1 MITIGSDTH
10 LKTSSMTVLNHDGK
24 KLMHKKLN
32 NEPEELLDF
41 VRQFPGPKQ
50 FSMETTYNWPVIYD
64 LLKDEFEEFH
74 LLHARKLK
82 IIVESQSKCDKKDA
96 DEIAR
101 LTHAG
106 YIPKAHTANV
116 QTRAIRRLLR
126 TRVRISQQTAG
137 LKNSIHAILNA
148 NTFYSQRP
156 KNFKD
161 IFCRRGLEYL
171 KGINFPQHEQFVIDH
186 FLNKIQFLD
195 NLKKQ
200 FDQRIETIDFN
211 SQDMLFLPSVPAMR
225 GKVIKYIVLAEI
237 DNINRFRNSD
247 SLIAYA
253 GLIPRD
259 RSSGGKNRKGRLRTE
274 CNQFLKWAMI
284 QAVAPALLKD
294 SALRDYYRE
303 VKKRSNASSA
313 RIAVARKL
321 LKSIYHVLKEHR
333 PYYFQANRG

>member
-10 LKTSSMTVLNHDGK
+10 LKTSTMTVLNHDGK

-32 NEPEELLDF
+32 NDPQELLNF
-41 VRQFPGPKQ
+41 VRQFPRPKQ
-50 FSMETTYNWPVIYD
+50 FSVETTYNWPVIYD
-64 LLKDEFEEFH
+64 LLKDEVEEFH

-82 IIVESQSKCDKKDA
+82 SIVESQSKCDKKDA

-106 YIPKAHTANV
+106 YIPKAHTANAS
-116 QTRAIRRLLR
+116 TRSMRRLLR

-171 KGINFPQHEQFVIDH
+171 KQINFPEHEQFVIDQS
-186 FLNKIQFLD
+186 LNKIQFLE
-195 NLKKQ
+195 NMKEQ
-200 FDQRIETIDFN
+200 FNQRIESIHFH
-211 SQDMLFLPSVPAMR
+211 SQDMRLLESVPAMR
-225 GKVIKYIVLAEI
+225 GKVVKYIVLAEI
-237 DNINRFRNSD
+237 DNIHRFQNSD

-253 GLIPRD
+253 GLVPRD
-259 RSSGGKNRKGRLRTE
+259 RSSGGKNRKGHLRTE
-274 CNQFLKWAMI
+274 CNQFLKWGMI

-294 SALRDYYRE
+294 AALRDYYME
-303 VKKRSNASSA
+303 VKKRTHSSSA

-321 LKSIYHVLKEHR
+321 LKSIYHVLKEQR

>member
-10 LKTSSMTVLNHDGK
+10 LKTSRMTVLNHDGK
-24 KLMHKKLN
+24 KLMSKTIN
-32 NEPEELLDF
+32 NHPEELLEF

-50 FSMETTYNWPVIYD
+50 FSIETTYNWPVMYD

-74 LLHARKLK
+74 LLHAKKLK
-82 IIVESQSKCDKKDA
+82 SIVESQSKCDKKDA

-101 LTHAG
+101 LTHTG
-106 YIPKAHTANV
+106 YIPKAYAANP
-116 QTRAIRRLLR
+116 QTRAMRRLLR
-126 TRVRISQQTAG
+126 TRVRLSQQMTG
-137 LKNSIHAILNA
+137 LKNVIHSILNA
-148 NTFYSQRP
+148 NIFYSQRP

-161 IFCRRGLEYL
+161 VFCKRGLQYL
-171 KGINFPQHEQFVIDH
+171 EQIRFPEHEKFVVESS
-186 FLNKIQFLD
+186 LNKIKFLD
-195 NLKKQ
+195 NLRDE
-200 FDQRIETIDFN
+200 FDKHIETIHFH
-211 SQDMLFLPSVPAMR
+211 SQDLMFLQSVPAMR

-237 DNINRFRNSD
+237 DNIHRFKNSD

-284 QAVAPALLKD
+284 QAVAPALFKD
-294 SALRDYYRE
+294 LSLRDYYQE

-313 RIAVARKL
+313 RVAVARKL
-321 LKSIYHVLKEHR
+321 LRAVYHVLKEHR
-333 PYYFQANRG
+333 PYYYQANRA